1 MINKG
6 RTQGQKRGEG
16 THQTLCTV
24 PFDNVILK
32 PDQQLH
38 LPAFKKSSNAS
49 FSLMLRRTP
58 GTKARPSSSSSEDSG
73 HPQAGPVLFMMRSNA
88 SRSSAAVASGPAS
101 SSLSL
106 SDAGIGGPRLA
117 PVEAEEGEEAGPPR
131 VDSLQ

>member
-49 FSLMLRRTP
+49 FSLMLRRTLSAS
-58 GTKARPSSSSSEDSG
+58 KSKSKKQSKSVECWCASEC
-73 HPQAGPVLFMMRSNA
+73 HPT
-88 SRSSAAVASGPAS
+88 
-101 SSLSL
+101 LSWYHC
-106 SDAGIGGPRLA
+106 IYH
-117 PVEAEEGEEAGPPR
+117 V
-131 VDSLQ
+131 